1 MTWFTR
7 WAFGNKAAV
16 IFMVVLILGTG
27 VFSYFKLPMEFLPS
41 ADFPQIS
48 VTVVGQGFDAKSMLD
63 NATTPIEKAVST
75 VTGKKDIFSTSA
87 DGFMKIDMTF
97 DSKIK
102 MKDAQASVQEA
113 ISSIVLPA
121 GMSKPF
127 VVRLNTSMIPL
138 SWVAINFKEGMT
150 KANMELT
157 EQKILPDYQKISGLA
172 SVVLDGKTNSKV
184 IIHPDK
190 DKLANAKLPVQAL
203 MGVLQGQNLAVSVGE
218 KSIDGK
224 TSGLKVIGNLND
236 LETLNNLTVAPGVKL
251 KDVAAV
257 EVAANSDTITR
268 VNGKDSL
275 MLVVT
280 KDASSNAVSIG
291 EEVAKVTKDISTK
304 YPNAT
309 GEVIFSTS
317 ESVVTSVNSMMREV
331 LLGALFA
338 TIVILLFLRNLR
350 STLITIVSIPLSLGL
365 TLFLLDRSGVTL
377 NILTLGGVAVAV
389 GRLVDDSIV
398 VIENIFR
405 RTQKTAFSKELI
417 IDATREVAR
426 AITASTLT
434 TVAVFLP
441 LGLLQ
446 GSLQS
451 FLLPFALTVTYSLL
465 SSLFVALTVVPVMSA
480 WLLRNA
486 KLKEHKE
493 PKRLLSLLTWSLNH
507 KFITIAV
514 SLVLFLGSIGIYFN
528 LPKGAV
534 SDSNASQIIISL
546 SYPPETPISTIKE
559 KAFELEKFVMTQ
571 SEVDHLIL
579 QQGNSEGNAQW
590 GSVAPP
596 TIANFQVFIKKDAK
610 TQHLI
615 DAVKDQKKNYP
626 GADLEAGG
634 GSFGGGSSSAI
645 TLDLTGDNAKDLVTA
660 AEMVTAKIKGI
671 TGVAKV
677 TSNQDVTKPGYSITV
692 DPAQANPQEIANSV
706 RSLLNPTPIGS
717 MKLDDKEIP
726 VVLDALINPST
737 LADLSNIQIM
747 TAQGPAALTSVAKIE
762 QTNESNSILHKG
774 GQQFL
779 RVTALVDSTK
789 LSDIGKDITSET
801 KDLKLPA
808 GIELIQGGASAQQSS
823 DFADLFITMLVSLGI
838 VFLILVVTFKT
849 FRAPIASMFSL
860 PFAAIGSII
869 GMMITNTPFEV
880 TSIFGFL
887 MLIGI
892 VVTNAIVLIERVKQN
907 EEKMP
912 IRESLLEA
920 ASTRMRPILMTAVAT
935 ICAMLP
941 LVISKAEEGSIVSKG
956 LAIVVIGGLSVA
968 TVFTLVMVPTI
979 YELLHFMKAKR
990 QRKQLA
996 NTAAIPAISK
1006 AI

>member
-16 IFMVVLILGTG
+16 FFMVVLILGTG
-27 VFSYFKLPMEFLPS
+27 IFSYFKLPMEFLPS

-63 NATTPIEKAVST
+63 NATTPIEKAVSS
-75 VTGKKDIFSTSA
+75 VTGKKEVFSTSA
-87 DGFMKIDMTF
+87 DGFVKIDLTF

-138 SWVAINFKEGMT
+138 SMLSLSFKDGIT

-157 EQKILPDYQKISGLA
+157 EQKIVPEFEKIKGLA
-172 SVVLDGKTNSKV
+172 SVVLGGKTVSKV
-184 IIHPDK
+184 LIHPDK
-190 DKLANAKLPVQAL
+190 DKLANAKVPVQAL

-236 LETLNNLTVAPGVKL
+236 LETLSNLTVAPGIQL
-251 KDVAAV
+251 KDVASV
-257 EVAANSDTITR
+257 EVASNNDTLTR
-268 VNGKDSL
+268 VNGKDTL

-280 KDASSNAVSIG
+280 KNASSNAVAISN
-291 EEVAKVTKDISTK
+291 EVADVAATVATQ
-304 YPNAT
+304 YPNASA
-309 GEVIFSTS
+309 EVVNSTA
-317 ESVVTSVNSMMREV
+317 EVVVTSVNSMMREV

-365 TLFLLDRSGVTL
+365 TLFLLSKSGVTL

-405 RTQKTAFSKELI
+405 RTQKAEFSKELI

-446 GSLQS
+446 GSLQA

-465 SSLFVALTVVPVMSA
+465 SSLFVALTVVPLMSS

-486 KLKEHKE
+486 KLSEHKS
-493 PKRLLSLLTWSLNH
+493 PKRLVTVLTWSLNH
-507 KFITIAV
+507 KLMSLGL
-514 SLVLFLGSIGIYFN
+514 SLVLFAGSIALYTT

-534 SDSNASQIIISL
+534 SDSTASQMEISL
-546 SYPPETPISTIKE
+546 AYPPETPITTIRE
-559 KAFELEKFVMTQ
+559 KAMELEKFITAQ
-571 SEVDHLIL
+571 PEVKNTIL
-579 QQGNSEGNAQW
+579 QQGNTEDNAKW

-596 TIANFQVFIKKDAK
+596 TTANFQIFMKKDAK
-610 TQHLI
+610 TQHFI
-615 DAVKDQKKNYP
+615 DQVNAQKNNYP
-626 GADLEAGG
+626 NAVLDTGAN
-634 GSFGGGSSSAI
+634 SFNGGSSSAI
-645 TLDLTGDNAKDLVTA
+645 TLDLTGDSAKDLTVAAATVT
-660 AEMVTAKIKGI
+660 TAIKGI
-671 TGVAKV
+671 TGIAKV
-677 TSNQDVTKPGYSITV
+677 TSNQDATKPGYAITV
-692 DPAQANPQEIANSV
+692 DPAEANPQEIAMSV
-706 RSLLNPTPIGS
+706 RSLLNQTPIGS
-717 MKLDDKEIP
+717 MKIDGTETP
-726 VVLDALINPST
+726 VILDALLDPKTSG
-737 LADLSNIQIM
+737 DLSNIQIM
-747 TAQGPAALTSVAKIE
+747 TAKGPAALTSVAKIE
-762 QTNESNSILHKG
+762 QTNESNSILHKDG
-774 GQQFL
+774 KQFL
-779 RVTALVDSTK
+779 RITAMVDPTK
-789 LSDIGKDITSET
+789 LSEIDKNITT
-801 KDLKLPA
+801 KTKNLKLPA
-808 GIELIQGGASAQQSS
+808 GVELIQAGAAAQQSS
-823 DFADLFITMLVSLGI
+823 DFADLFMTIFISIGI
-838 VFLILVVTFKT
+838 VLLIMVITFKT
-849 FRAPIASMFSL
+849 FRAPIASIFSL
-860 PFAAIGSII
+860 PFAAVGAIVA
-869 GMMITNTPFEV
+869 MMITGTSFDV

-892 VVTNAIVLIERVKQN
+892 VVTNAIVLIDRVRQN
-907 EEKMP
+907 EEKMS

-920 ASTRMRPILMTAVAT
+920 AATRTRPIMMTAVAT

-956 LAIVVIGGLSVA
+956 LAVVVIGGLSVA
-968 TVFTLVMVPTI
+968 TVFTLIMVPTI
-979 YELLHFMKAKR
+979 YELLHFGKAKR
-990 QRKQLA
+990 QRKQ
-996 NTAAIPAISK
+996 AAK
-1006 AI
+1006 AAVADALEA

>member
-16 IFMVVLILGTG
+16 IFMVVLIMGSG
-27 VFSYFKLPMEFLPS
+27 IFSYFKLPMEFLPS

-48 VTVVGQGFDAKSMLD
+48 VTVVGQGYDAKSMLD
-63 NATTPIEKAVST
+63 NATAPIEKAVSS
-75 VTGKKDIFSTSA
+75 VTGRKETFSTSA

-97 DSKIK
+97 DSDIK
-102 MKDAQASVQEA
+102 MKDAAAGVQEA

-127 VVRLNTSMIPL
+127 VIRLNTSMIPL
-138 SWVAINFKEGMT
+138 SMLSLSFKDGIT

-157 EQKILPDYQKISGLA
+157 EQKIVPDFENINGLA
-172 SVVLDGKTNSKV
+172 SVVLGGKTVSKV
-184 IIHPDK
+184 FIHPDA
-190 DKLANAKLPVQAL
+190 DKLANAKIPVQAL

-236 LETLNNLTVAPGVKL
+236 IETLNNLTVAPGVKL
-251 KDVAAV
+251 KDVATV
-257 EVAANSDTITR
+257 ELSSNNDTLTR
-268 VNGKDSL
+268 VNGKDVL

-280 KDASSNAVSIG
+280 KDASSNAVAISD
-291 EEVAKVTKDISTK
+291 EVAELAAKVETK

-309 GEVIFSTS
+309 AEVVNSTA
-317 ESVVTSVNSMMREV
+317 EIVVTSVNSMMREV

-365 TLFLLDRSGVTL
+365 TLFLLSKSGVTL

-405 RTQKTAFSKELI
+405 RTQKAEFSKELI

-446 GSLQS
+446 GSLQA

-465 SSLFVALTVVPVMSA
+465 SSLFVALTVVPLMSA

-486 KLKEHKE
+486 KLGEHKS
-493 PKRLLSLLTWSLNH
+493 PKRLVNVLTWSLNH
-507 KFITIAV
+507 KIISIGLSF
-514 SLVLFLGSIGIYFN
+514 VLFLGSLIIYFN

-534 SDSNASQIIISL
+534 SDSTASQMEISL
-546 SYPPETPISTIKE
+546 SYPPETPITTIRD
-559 KAFELEKFVMTQ
+559 KAIELEKFIIAQ
-571 SEVDHLIL
+571 PEVKNSIL
-579 QQGNSEGNAQW
+579 QQGNSEENAKW
-590 GSVAPP
+590 GSVTAP
-596 TIANFQVFIKKDAK
+596 TTASFQIMMKKDAK
-610 TQHLI
+610 TQEFI
-615 DAVKDQKKNYP
+615 DRVNAQKGNYP
-626 GADLEAGG
+626 NAVLDTGAN
-634 GSFGGGSSSAI
+634 SFSGGSSSAI
-645 TLDLTGDNAKDLVTA
+645 TMDLTGDSAKDLTEAAAQVTA
-660 AEMVTAKIKGI
+660 AIKSIAGI
-671 TGVAKV
+671 AKV

-692 DPAQANPQEIANSV
+692 DPAQANPQEIAMSV
-706 RSLLNPTPIGS
+706 RSLLNQTPIGS
-717 MKLDDKEIP
+717 MKIDGTETP
-726 VVLDALINPST
+726 VVLDALINPTTS
-737 LADLSNIQIM
+737 ADLSNIQIM
-747 TAQGPAALTSVAKIE
+747 TANGPAALTSVAKIE
-762 QTNESNSILHKG
+762 ETNETNSILHKDG
-774 GQQFL
+774 KQFL
-779 RVTALVDSTK
+779 RVSALVDPTK
-789 LSDIGKDITSET
+789 LSEIDKDIKAKT

-808 GIELIQGGASAQQSS
+808 GVELIQGGAAAQQSS
-823 DFADLFITMLVSLGI
+823 EFMDLFMTIIISIGI
-838 VFLILVVTFKT
+838 VLLIMVVTFKT
-849 FRAPIASMFSL
+849 FRAPIASIFSL
-860 PFAAIGSII
+860 PFAAVGAIVA
-869 GMMITNTPFEV
+869 MMITGTSFDV

-892 VVTNAIVLIERVKQN
+892 VVTNAIVLIDRVRQN

-920 ASTRMRPILMTAVAT
+920 AATRTRPIIMTAVAT

-968 TVFTLVMVPTI
+968 TVFTLIMVPTI
-979 YELLHFMKAKR
+979 YELLHFVKARR
-990 QRKQLA
+990 QRKNA
-996 NTAAIPAISK
+996 TVAPAASK
-1006 AI
+1006 TLEA

>member
-1 MTWFTR
+1 MTWFTK

-27 VFSYFKLPMEFLPS
+27 IFSYLKLPMEFLPS

-75 VTGKKDIFSTSA
+75 VTGKKEVFSTSA

-127 VVRLNTSMIPL
+127 VIRLNTSMIPL
-138 SWVAINFKEGMT
+138 SWVSLNFKDGLT
-150 KANMELT
+150 KENMELT
-157 EQKILPDYQKISGLA
+157 EQKILPEFQKIQGLA
-172 SVVLDGKTNSKV
+172 SVVLGGKSDSKV
-184 IIHPDK
+184 MIHPDK
-190 DKLANAKLPVQAL
+190 DKLANAKVPVQAL

-224 TSGLKVIGNLND
+224 TSGLKVIGNLNSLD
-236 LETLNNLTVAPGVKL
+236 TLNNLNVAPGVKL
-251 KDVAAV
+251 KDVATV
-257 EVAANSDTITR
+257 EVAANKDTITR
-268 VNGKDSL
+268 INGKDSL
-275 MLVVT
+275 TLVVT
-280 KDASSNAVSIG
+280 KDASSNAVSISDQ
-291 EEVAKVTKDISTK
+291 VAKVAADIPNK
-304 YPNAT
+304 YPGAT
-309 GEVIFSTS
+309 AEVIYSTA

-350 STLITIVSIPLSLGL
+350 STLITVVSIPLSLGL
-365 TLFLLDRSGVTL
+365 TLFLLSRSGVTL

-405 RTQKTAFSKELI
+405 RTQKAEFSKELI
-417 IDATREVAR
+417 IEATREVAR

-465 SSLFVALTVVPVMSA
+465 SSLFVALTVVPLMSA
-480 WLLRNA
+480 WLLRTA
-486 KLKEHKE
+486 KLKEHKQ
-493 PKRLLSLLTWSLNH
+493 PKRLLSLLTWTLNH
-507 KFITIAV
+507 KVITLLL
-514 SLVLFLGSIGIYFN
+514 SLVLFLGSLGIYFN

-534 SDSNASQIIISL
+534 AASTASQVGITL
-546 SYPPETPISTIKE
+546 SYPPETPISTIRE
-559 KAFELEKFVMTQ
+559 KAIELEKFMLAQ
-571 SEVDHLIL
+571 SEVNHVML
-579 QQGNSEGNAQW
+579 QQGNSEDSAKW
-590 GSVAPP
+590 GSVGLP
-596 TIANFQVFIKKDAK
+596 TVANFQVFMKKDAK
-610 TQHLI
+610 TQQFI
-615 DAVKDQKKNYP
+615 DQVNGQKKNYP
-626 GADLEAGG
+626 DAVLDTGAD
-634 GSFGGGSSSAI
+634 SFSGGSSSAI
-645 TLDLTGDNAKDLVTA
+645 TLDLTGDSTQDLSTA
-660 AEMVTAKIKGI
+660 SANIITKIKGI
-671 TGVAKV
+671 DGVGKV

-692 DPAQANPQEIANSV
+692 DPAQANPQEIAMSV

-717 MKLDDKEIP
+717 MKIDNKEIP
-726 VVLDALINPST
+726 VVLDALINPT
-737 LADLSNIQIM
+737 TNADLSNIQVM
-747 TAQGPAALTSVAKIE
+747 TSKGPAALTTVAKIE
-762 QTNESNSILHKG
+762 QTNESNSILHKD
-774 GQQFL
+774 GQQYL
-779 RVTALVDSTK
+779 RVTALVDSAK
-789 LSDIGKDITSET
+789 LSDVSKKIKTET
-801 KDLKLPA
+801 AALKLPK
-808 GIELIQGGASAQQSS
+808 GVTLLQGGASAQQSS
-823 DFADLFITMLVSLGI
+823 DFADLFMIMAISIGI
-838 VFLILVVTFKT
+838 VLLIMIITFKS
-849 FRAPIASMFSL
+849 FRAPIASIFSL
-860 PFAAIGSII
+860 PFAAVGAIV
-869 GMMITNTPFEV
+869 GMMITGTSFDV

-892 VVTNAIVLIERVKQN
+892 VVTNSIVLIDRVKQN
-907 EEKMP
+907 EEKMS

-920 ASTRMRPILMTAVAT
+920 AATRMRPILMTAVAT

-941 LVISKAEEGSIVSKG
+941 LVIAKAEQGSIVSKG

-968 TVFTLVMVPTI
+968 TVFTLIMVPTI
-979 YELLHFMKAKR
+979 YETLHFIKAKR
-990 QRKQLA
+990 QRKQAAAAKNLA
-996 NTAAIPAISK
+996 A
-1006 AI
+1006 